1 MKQTAVAVLRGIRAV
16 LLAVAIF
23 AAASA
28 VSVGAEDQPSF
39 KLSGNLDAQAE
50 ANSKNE
56 DSVFQR
62 VTPFQEVTA
71 GALIDGKLEFSRQY
85 TTLGLLDFTFEEANV
100 LDHESGAK
108 AEDLSFLVNELYSDL
123 NFSDV
128 FFIRLGKQRL
138 KWGAGFIF
146 NPSDPVNPPKDPTAL
161 RAVREGVPALK
172 AEVITKYVS
181 LTGFGV
187 FFDTL
192 DQCGVGSK
200 ISTSLLPGS
209 DVSVS
214 GYYSKSES
222 WTAALNASVAP
233 LYEIPGWDTLQVWIE
248 GSVYDKGRYAALA
261 EGTLPGSVVT
271 RTAGGTEY
279 SILTGLSATLPEIRT
294 VVMAE
299 YYHLSEGLSQG
310 QLRDVYRALRSSDPD
325 VANESSGWY
334 SELARRAGRQGADY
348 LFINIEQ
355 PSITDNGDPVFDK
368 IGLSAS
374 CLLSLTDLSF
384 YLTGGISTT
393 FVKDSSIDLS
403 VSWANGGK
411 DTEFGN
417 TPSALA
423 ATLEVKVYF

>member
-1 MKQTAVAVLRGIRAV
+1 MNQAAI
-16 LLAVAIF
+16 LLTVTFF
-23 AAASA
+23 AAAAILPLSA
-28 VSVGAEDQPSF
+28 EEQPSF
-39 KLSGNLDAQAE
+39 KLSGNVDAQAE

-56 DSVFQR
+56 DSVFHR
-62 VTPFQEVTA
+62 VSSFEEVTA

-108 AEDLSFLVNELYSDL
+108 AEDLSFLVNELYCDL

-128 FFIRLGKQRL
+128 FYIRLGKQRL
-138 KWGAGFIF
+138 KWGAGYIF

-161 RAVREGVPALK
+161 RTVREGVTALK
-172 AEVITKYVS
+172 AEVITKYIS
-181 LTGFGV
+181 LMGFGV

-200 ISTSLLPGS
+200 ASTSLVPGS

-233 LYEIPGWDTLQVWIE
+233 LYEIPGWDTLQAWLE
-248 GSVYDKGRYAALA
+248 GSVYDKGRYAALST
-261 EGTLPGSVVT
+261 GTLPGAVVT
-271 RTAGGTEY
+271 REAGGTEY
-279 SILTGLSATLPEIRT
+279 SLLTGLSATLPEIRT
-294 VVMAE
+294 VVIAE
-299 YYHLSEGLSQG
+299 YYHLSEGLSRG
-310 QLRDVYRALRSSDPD
+310 QLRGVYRALRSSDPD
-325 VANESSGWY
+325 VVDESSGWY

-348 LFINIEQ
+348 LFINLEQ
-355 PSITDNGDPVFDK
+355 PTITDNGDPVFDK
-368 IGLSAS
+368 IGLSAG
-374 CLLSLTDLSF
+374 CLLNLTDLSF
-384 YLTGGISTT
+384 YATGGITTT
-393 FVKDSSIDLS
+393 FVKDSSVDLT

-411 DTEFGN
+411 NTEFGN
-417 TPSALA
+417 TPSAVT